1 MSALTASSELCRLS
15 EFVPNPEFSGEQI
28 RRFYLEIKGM
38 KTDTKKRVLNRC
50 LVTYALLGLVRNDG
64 NVMEPNTC
72 QTSLKMLFSVF
83 RVSLHRVLCTFR
95 FVKPKPYRVLCTFRF
110 V

>member
-1 MSALTASSELCRLS
+1 MARKKREETRFFQILGGDPHLCRLS

-95 FVKPKPYRVLCTFRF
+95 FV
-110 V
+110 